1 MPLDVLGGTRATM
14 IGSTSYSPFAE
25 AMGNLFKADRVGDRS
40 LQFWIFNEE
49 FLVSAVHHTALTS
62 SLPFV
67 HTARRSN
74 RQQDPVKSR
83 DGRQIRAG
91 NCVDRMPEPA

>member
-14 IGSTSYSPFAE
+14 VSSTSNSPSA
-25 AMGNLFKADRVGDRS
+25 AAVGNLLNADRVGDRS

-49 FLVSAVHHTALTS
+49 FLVNAIHHIALTS

>member
-14 IGSTSYSPFAE
+14 ISSTSIAPCAE
-25 AMGNLFKADRVGDRS
+25 ALGNLFKADRVGDRS
-40 LQFWIFNEE
+40 LQLWIFNEE
-49 FLVSAVHHTALTS
+49 FLVSAIHHIALTS

-74 RQQDPVKSR
+74 RCR
-83 DGRQIRAG
+83 IR
-91 NCVDRMPEPA
+91 

>member
-14 IGSTSYSPFAE
+14 VSSTSIAPAAE
-25 AMGNLFKADRVGDRS
+25 AVGNLFKADRVGDRS

-49 FLVSAVHHTALTS
+49 FLVSAIHHIALTS

-67 HTARRSN
+67 HTARRTN

-83 DGRQIRAG
+83 DGGSYGMG
-91 NCVDRMPEPA
+91 NCAIIPPELA